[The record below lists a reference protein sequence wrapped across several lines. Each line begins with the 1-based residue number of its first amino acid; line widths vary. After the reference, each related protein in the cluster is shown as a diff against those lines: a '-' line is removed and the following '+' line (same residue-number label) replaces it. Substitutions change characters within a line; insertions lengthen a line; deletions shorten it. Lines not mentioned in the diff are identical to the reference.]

1 MLSFKPVFSL
11 SSFIFIKR
19 LFSSSSISVIRV
31 VLPAYLRLLLWQ
43 SWFQLVI
50 HPAQHFTWCTLN
62 TGWQYIALP
71 YSFPYFEPVSMSG
84 SNCCFLTCILIS
96 QEAVRWSGFPISLK
110 IFHSLLQSTQSK
122 ALLCSQWSRVGV
134 FLEFSCFLHDPT
146 NDGNLISGSSA
157 SLKPSLYVC
166 FQFTHCWNWAWR
178 SLGITLLVGEMS
190 TTVQEFFGIAFL
202 GTGTKTDLFQSHG
215 HCCVFQIFEHM
226 ECSTLTASSFRISN
240 MNSSAGIP
248 SPPLGFFT
256 VMLPEAHL
264 TSYSTMS
271 SPSEWPHHH
280 SFPGH

>member
-1 MLSFKPVFSL
+1 M
-11 SSFIFIKR
+11 R
-19 LFSSSSISVIRV
+19 
-31 VLPAYLRLLLWQ
+31 Q

-62 TGWQYIALP
+62 TGWQYTALP

-122 ALLCSQWSRVGV
+122 ALLYSQWSRVGV

-146 NDGNLISGSSA
+146 QDGNLISGSSA

-178 SLGITLLVGEMS
+178 SLGITLLVCEMS

-202 GTGTKTDLFQSHG
+202 GTGTKTDLFQSCGCREPVRHSARDKGHEEGGSAYANAGSSLRSPHG
-215 HCCVFQIFEHM
+215 YPRAFSPKKTRVCLLYCFVL
-226 ECSTLTASSFRISN
+226 SPLTLLGAVPYHHLALSVEELTYSSN
-240 MNSSAGIP
+240 
-248 SPPLGFFT
+248 
-256 VMLPEAHL
+256 
-264 TSYSTMS
+264 
-271 SPSEWPHHH
+271 
-280 SFPGH
+280 